1 MEPSQGLISA
11 SETGGLSLSFASLV
25 DATRHARNRSELR
38 DKIEETKRRKEKT
51 AQDLDRLCGKFSAEI
66 HAMDEALGKE
76 WTEELSKQVVNFS
89 NAAIQQIREKV
100 EVQAR
105 KQMEEYFSLAEEERA
120 KSLKGLETFLSTNL
134 LHFIDRVIAVK
145 LVDGIYHASSR
156 FQCYGEIGYEFLL
169 DSSGSNLFGKELI
182 SSGHIKSEIKIPV
195 RIAKSWIK
203 KDPVVDF
210 VRLDQYVLTSAE
222 ATDTSLI
229 ASYLDSGSDSRIK
242 IVYSRRE
249 GSNSFLTIEYVDGEL
264 SVNVSSNPALSS
276 RLDAEAISNNMER
289 IWLGISDLERRK
301 TALVKLTFRDKSIL
315 DGLDEVEFF
324 DACWREVVP
333 RVAEAISRSPIDSK
347 VITSPGR
354 IDESEVRERLKPLG
368 PLGED
373 ILHEIGL
380 ASS

>member
-229 ASYLDSGSDSRIK
+229 
-242 IVYSRRE
+242 
-249 GSNSFLTIEYVDGEL
+249 
-264 SVNVSSNPALSS
+264 
-276 RLDAEAISNNMER
+276 
-289 IWLGISDLERRK
+289 
-301 TALVKLTFRDKSIL
+301 
-315 DGLDEVEFF
+315 
-324 DACWREVVP
+324 
-333 RVAEAISRSPIDSK
+333 
-347 VITSPGR
+347 
-354 IDESEVRERLKPLG
+354 
-368 PLGED
+368 
-373 ILHEIGL
+373 
-380 ASS
+380 